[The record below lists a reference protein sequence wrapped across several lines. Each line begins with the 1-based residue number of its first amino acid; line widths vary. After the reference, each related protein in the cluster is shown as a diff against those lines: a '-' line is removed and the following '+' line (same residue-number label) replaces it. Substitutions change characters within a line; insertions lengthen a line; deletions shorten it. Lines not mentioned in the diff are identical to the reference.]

1 MPVLGLHPQHR
12 PFRKGSVIMRMRAL
26 VALPDRDVEQGQE
39 FDVARPIEALALSYQ
54 RKAQILEGMRLHLE
68 PVTVPSETNSITFQP
83 YISRDLGAEE
93 ASDAPSEP
101 SPSEDPPRRKRRYR
115 RRDLT
120 AEP

>member
-1 MPVLGLHPQHR
+1 
-12 PFRKGSVIMRMRAL
+12 MRMRAL
-26 VALPDRDVEQGQE
+26 VALPDRDVLQGQE

-54 RKAQILEGMRLHLE
+54 RKAKILEGLRLHLE
-68 PVTVPSETNSITFQP
+68 TATVEAEPTLSGAWPSRGLPATPLPVHDS
-83 YISRDLGAEE
+83 
-93 ASDAPSEP
+93 SEP

>member
-1 MPVLGLHPQHR
+1 
-12 PFRKGSVIMRMRAL
+12 MRMRAL
-26 VALPDRDVEQGQE
+26 VALPDRNVEQGQE

-68 PVTVPSETNSITFQP
+68 TATV
-83 YISRDLGAEE
+83 E
-93 ASDAPSEP
+93 AEP
-101 SPSEDPPRRKRRYR
+101 SQPDQEPIQEAPRRKRRYR